1 MTNQN
6 ELLKIG
12 RKPWACWR
20 PGMNGV
26 KLCESWAELA
36 LFFGHWV
43 LCLREE
49 RAIPLLK
56 FFQSPSSVAALG
68 KMRSHFAK
76 LLFCLSPKLAVNF
89 FLPTLSHPGI
99 LSSACLL
106 GLDSLQDQDP
116 WNLSPTSKLISA
128 GRQVGMSAF
137 NICCGNLEGA
147 GEGGEREKGRE
158 KAQFY

>member
-1 MTNQN
+1 M
-6 ELLKIG
+6 
-12 RKPWACWR
+12 
-20 PGMNGV
+20 
-26 KLCESWAELA
+26 
-36 LFFGHWV
+36 
-43 LCLREE
+43 E

-56 FFQSPSSVAALG
+56 FSQSPSSVAALG
-68 KMRSHFAK
+68 RMRSHFAK

-116 WNLSPTSKLISA
+116 WNLSSTSKVISA
-128 GRQVGMSAF
+128 GQQVGMSAF

-147 GEGGEREKGRE
+147 GEGGERERE
-158 KAQFY
+158 RKNTILLVLEIQLELLLVKFLKLTHYPDI